1 MAERTFGWV
10 QEAYVLGNLKRVVQ
24 LFLYDSPVNKML
36 REDKIPRLVPESYG
50 RDEFIRELSEEDID
64 RKSVV

>member
-36 REDKIPRLVPESYG
+36 REDKIPRPPWSLGLQISGQLTMWY
-50 RDEFIRELSEEDID
+50 FCLSP
-64 RKSVV
+64 SPA